1 MSQETQIGNL
11 GGGISEE
18 DSKLVDSI
26 LNDLNSHQE
35 ERPRQMQQR
44 QEPQQQQQM
53 QQQMQEQQQPQQIP
67 RDQNGNELT
76 PEQIKQIQMQRQM
89 AMQQQQLMAQQQQMQ
104 QQQQM
109 AQQQVQT
116 IDKDEKES
124 NLMPSNSNDL
134 IDNIKNESKS
144 IILIILLSIILNLEQ
159 VDNLFKLQPGL
170 FICENGSLN
179 IQAIFIKALV
189 IGAIYYVAKLF
200 LL

>member
-44 QEPQQQQQM
+44 QEPQQQMQQ

>member
-11 GGGISEE
+11 GGISEE
-18 DSKLVDSI
+18 DSNLVDSI
-26 LNDLNSHQE
+26 LNDLNSQPE
-35 ERPRQMQQR
+35 ERPRRMQR
-44 QEPQQQQQM
+44 QEPQQQM
-53 QQQMQEQQQPQQIP
+53 QQQ
-67 RDQNGNELT
+67 RDPSGNELT

-116 IDKDEKES
+116 IDKGEKES

-159 VDNLFKLQPGL
+159 VDNLFKLQAGL
-170 FICENGSLN
+170 FISENGSLN

-189 IGAIYYVAKLF
+189 IGAIYYVAKLY